1 MANGEIENVKS
12 LLVHHTEHG
21 TVSAKII
28 KISGRLYVGLSRVLT
43 PKDNN
48 GTTQSKGVYFPL
60 FAWKQFLEILPELDE
75 TVKDLTKAVQEPSD
89 EENKKGTLNER
100 AKPLPP
106 PTPRKGVTSASGRTS
121 IEDITKNWYS
131 RENVSP
137 ATRALF
143 QNEQEPVPKQF
154 KRKTPVCGMCPL
166 FVIFDF
172 GHIYI
177 LTKDNTYW

>member
-60 FAWKQFLEILPELDE
+60 FAWKRFLEILPELDE
-75 TVKDLTKAVQEPSD
+75 AVKDLTKQEQESSD
-89 EENKKGTLNER
+89 EAHKKALSMLKER
-100 AKPLPP
+100 AKPLATS
-106 PTPRKGVTSASGRTS
+106 TPKKEVSNETGRTS

-143 QNEQEPVPKQF
+143 QNGQEPAPKQL
-154 KRKTPVCGMCPL
+154 KRKTFDCGTCH
-166 FVIFDF
+166 FVVILHFARIFT
-172 GHIYI
+172 
-177 LTKDNTYW
+177 LL

>member
-60 FAWKQFLEILPELDE
+60 FAWKRFLEILPELDE
-75 TVKDLTKAVQEPSD
+75 TVKDLTKVVQESSD
-89 EENKKGTLNER
+89 EEHKKAQSTPNEG
-100 AKPLPP
+100 AKPLPTS
-106 PTPRKGVTSASGRTS
+106 TPRKGVTSASGRTS

-143 QNEQEPVPKQF
+143 KNEQEPVPKQL
-154 KRKTPVCGMCPL
+154 KRKTADCGMCPL
-166 FVIFDF
+166 FVILDF
-172 GHIYI
+172 ACIFI
-177 LTKDNTYW
+177 LL